1 MYVYLIVFYVVSIVN
16 SIVKSIGNVTVKLWL
31 CSVLLVVLAG
41 CASAPDKSDDEAPSA
56 KASGNQSTSSV
67 QSKAKANADKATKAT
82 EEKLRLTKTGLG
94 VSFDYPVFLLG
105 AFDFDINGAAARAQ
119 SRRFYLLN
127 RRQSI
132 DDIDRIF
139 SQSAQPGALILER
152 RPEGDNLHVLFYDIA
167 LVPRRVLKVA
177 LSRRVT
183 DRPGFSLMRGVEVF
197 WDQRYS
203 EFARIRITHLPMA
216 PNSIQPGTP
225 RSKVYSYR
233 VGRGAYLPE
242 R

>member
-1 MYVYLIVFYVVSIVN
+1 M
-16 SIVKSIGNVTVKLWL
+16 NVILKPWL
-31 CSVLLVVLAG
+31 CSLLFVVLVG
-41 CASAPDKSDDEAPSA
+41 CASSPDKPDTPGA
-56 KASGNQSTSSV
+56 KTSGNQSTSSV
-67 QSKAKANADKATKAT
+67 QSKAKAKTKTGRAAKAT
-82 EEKLRLTKTGLG
+82 EEKLRLTNTGLG

-105 AFDFDINGAAARAQ
+105 AFDFDIKGAAARAQ

-139 SQSAQPGALILER
+139 SQSSYPGALILER
-152 RPEGDNLHVLFYDIA
+152 RPEGDNLHVLFYDTA

-233 VGRGAYLPE
+233 VDRGKYLPE